1 MRVLGLI
8 TEYNPFHNGHLYHL
22 EESKKITNS
31 DFTVVVMSGNY
42 VQRGEP
48 AIVDKWT
55 RTKMAL
61 EAGADLVLEL
71 PVVYA
76 TSSAEFFAF
85 GAISILHHSN
95 ITDCISFG
103 SELGS
108 IDLLSQ
114 IADFLFFESDHYK
127 MKLKAYVS
135 KGLAFPLAR
144 NKALISEF
152 IDKKINIPKEELN
165 KILSSSNNILAIE
178 YLKALKLLKS
188 PIEVFTI
195 KRQGASYNSTQLD
208 SIFASATGIRNSL
221 KNNDYSILYK
231 TMPKK
236 CADLFLESINL
247 GKAPVYYNDFSF
259 ELQYLL
265 KTMPPE
271 TISKIMEIDEGLEN
285 RIIKSGMNHFYINDL
300 TKSIK
305 TKRYTLTK
313 IQRALLNMLLQI
325 YSKDFWDFHNNG
337 GPQYIRILGF
347 RKTASPLL
355 KKLKLNSNLPII
367 SNIKKSYVNLQGLPK
382 KMLEKEIYATDI
394 YSLHYPKVSQRI
406 GGLEFSSP
414 LIIINK

>member
-231 TMPKK
+231 TMPKNVPIY
-236 CADLFLESINL
+236 FLN
-247 GKAPVYYNDFSF
+247 P
-259 ELQYLL
+259 
-265 KTMPPE
+265 
-271 TISKIMEIDEGLEN
+271 
-285 RIIKSGMNHFYINDL
+285 
-300 TKSIK
+300 
-305 TKRYTLTK
+305 
-313 IQRALLNMLLQI
+313 
-325 YSKDFWDFHNNG
+325 
-337 GPQYIRILGF
+337 
-347 RKTASPLL
+347 
-355 KKLKLNSNLPII
+355 
-367 SNIKKSYVNLQGLPK
+367 
-382 KMLEKEIYATDI
+382 
-394 YSLHYPKVSQRI
+394 
-406 GGLEFSSP
+406 
-414 LIIINK
+414 